1 MEEEEVNKKI
11 NYIEDL
17 NKIKSSNMLIEKS
30 LKKFFSL
37 NNFRNNYIT
46 YIVFIIIS
54 IALVALFRFQDNKL
68 DMLINIVTYINDV
81 IMVLLGV
88 VFAGYTLFQTSLGSK
103 LLKTMIFTP
112 AKTKSKSQ
120 KNISSRYVVLNESF
134 FELMAL
140 YIFGFVINF
149 VVFLFLNTGNT
160 VISKLYN
167 NYSLCMQAIFFVYI
181 SFYLSIFWE
190 IKFFIFNIY
199 SLINTSV
206 AFEGIKMFEEEIEKN
221 EQEKS
226 KK

>member
-17 NKIKSSNMLIEKS
+17 NKIESSNMLIEKS
-30 LKKFFSL
+30 LKEFFSL

-160 VISKLYN
+160 VI
-167 NYSLCMQAIFFVYI
+167 
-181 SFYLSIFWE
+181 
-190 IKFFIFNIY
+190 
-199 SLINTSV
+199 
-206 AFEGIKMFEEEIEKN
+206 
-221 EQEKS
+221 
-226 KK
+226 